1 MYSLPLLYSGK
12 CVATLREAFFVR
24 LSMGRTF
31 LFGGCIMES
40 KKYTPIYLAYNCSA
54 CGKLVKKKQII
65 QETVYVSDKDSIVWE
80 GDSGNASGTKPIE
93 HGRKIKKILNEAE
106 RNCYRTAEFN
116 CSCDACNHKEPWS
129 KMRYNLFDVIAG
141 CILPFGILLSFVA
154 WQVGLVLLGIVGAYL
169 GVKCLHRRYC
179 EEKIK
184 ALPKHSLPIISIDL
198 DELEEKI
205 ELNTTVRHN
214 I

>member
-1 MYSLPLLYSGK
+1 MFRSIESGVFCASLSGTHFLY
-12 CVATLREAFFVR
+12 
-24 LSMGRTF
+24 
-31 LFGGCIMES
+31 GGCIMES
-40 KKYTPIYLAYNCSA
+40 KRYTPIYLAYNCSA

-65 QETVYVSDKDSIVWE
+65 QETVYVAGKDAIVWE
-80 GDSGNASGTKPIE
+80 GDSINSNGTKPIE

-116 CSCDACNHKEPWS
+116 CTCDACNHKEPWS

-169 GVKCLHRRYC
+169 GIKYLHRRCC
-179 EEKIK
+179 EAKIK
-184 ALPKHSLPIISIDL
+184 ALPKPSLPIISIDL
-198 DELEEKI
+198 NELEEQI